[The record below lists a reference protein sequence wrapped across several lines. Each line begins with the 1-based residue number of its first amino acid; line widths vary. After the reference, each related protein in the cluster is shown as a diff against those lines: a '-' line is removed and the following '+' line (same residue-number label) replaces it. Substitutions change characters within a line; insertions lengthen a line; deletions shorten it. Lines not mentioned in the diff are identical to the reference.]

1 MTELTTTEK
10 QTDAPC
16 SSINY
21 CNLNGYELTAEEKI
35 IFLTSYVSRI
45 DHETIYQPATKEF
58 VQNFN
63 VAAAISIIN
72 NYATADSFF
81 RKMAGSFP
89 YIENSQRFS
98 SPDIY
103 FLLLELKLYINERRR
118 VIAKNNSA
126 DTLAIIEQYKNR
138 YSFNQS
144 ATQRME
150 ALHSIKRFAHPA
162 FFVPE
167 TVLYINKSSVL
178 YVHSALRYIDILLEY
193 IQQADY
199 SIDYEIYSFL
209 QNFKSMLFNSE
220 HDTTPPD
227 IIERSR
233 NYIYNILGSGNRESK
248 MTDICKYAAFVE
260 SLTELGN
267 AISASD
273 MKL

>member
-1 MTELTTTEK
+1 MTDFNNTET

-16 SSINY
+16 SAINY

-35 IFLTSYVSRI
+35 IFLSSYVSRI
-45 DHETIYQPATKEF
+45 DNETVYQPATREF

-103 FLLLELKLYINERRR
+103 FLLLELKLYINERIR

-126 DTLAIIEQYKNR
+126 DTLSIIEQYKNR

-144 ATQRME
+144 ATQKME
-150 ALHSIKRFAHPA
+150 SLHSIKRFAHPS

-167 TVLYINKSSVL
+167 TVLYINENSIL
-178 YVHSALRYIDILLEY
+178 YVHSALRYIDMLLEY
-193 IQQADY
+193 MQRNDN
-199 SIDYEIYSFL
+199 SIDYEIIAKL
-209 QNFKSMLFNSE
+209 
-220 HDTTPPD
+220 
-227 IIERSR
+227 IIEKNDTKTKYYEKEYVLNIKNKKYHDPHCSSVSR
-233 NYIYNILGSGNRESK
+233 MSDSNKEVITSTAKQLNEQGYSPCG
-248 MTDICKYAAFVE
+248 ICQK
-260 SLTELGN
+260 
-267 AISASD
+267 
-273 MKL
+273 

>member
-1 MTELTTTEK
+1 MTDLNNAET

-16 SSINY
+16 SAINY

-35 IFLTSYVSRI
+35 IFLSSYVSRI
-45 DHETIYQPATKEF
+45 DNETVYQPATREF

-103 FLLLELKLYINERRR
+103 FLLLELKLYINERIR

-126 DTLAIIEQYKNR
+126 DTLSIIEQYKNR

-144 ATQRME
+144 VTQKME
-150 ALHSIKRFAHPA
+150 SLHSIKRFAHPS

-167 TVLYINKSSVL
+167 TVLYINENSIL
-178 YVHSALRYIDILLEY
+178 YVHSALRYIDMLLEY
-193 IQQADY
+193 MQRNDN
-199 SIDYEIYSFL
+199 SIDYDIYSFL
-209 QNFKSMLFNSE
+209 QNFKSMLFNNE
-220 HDTTPPD
+220 HDTTPTY
-227 IIERSR
+227 IINQSR
-233 NYIYNILGSGNRESK
+233 DYIYSILGNGKRKSK

-267 AISASD
+267 AISASN

>member
-1 MTELTTTEK
+1 MTDLNNAET

-16 SSINY
+16 SAINY

-35 IFLTSYVSRI
+35 IFLSSYVSRI
-45 DHETIYQPATKEF
+45 DNETVYQPATREF

-63 VAAAISIIN
+63 VDAAISIIN

-81 RKMAGSFP
+81 RKMTGSFP
-89 YIENSQRFS
+89 YIKNSQRFS

-126 DTLAIIEQYKNR
+126 DTLSIIEQYKNR

-144 ATQRME
+144 ATQKME
-150 ALHSIKRFAHPA
+150 ALHSIKGFAHPS

-167 TVLYINKSSVL
+167 TVLYINENSIL
-178 YVHSALRYIDILLEY
+178 YVHSALRYIDMLLEY
-193 IQQADY
+193 MQRNDN
-199 SIDYEIYSFL
+199 SIDYEIYSFF
-209 QNFKSMLFNSE
+209 QNFKSMLFNNE
-220 HDTTPPD
+220 HDTTPTY
-227 IIERSR
+227 IIDQSR
-233 NYIYNILGSGNRESK
+233 DYIYSILGNSKRKSK

-267 AISASD
+267 AISASN